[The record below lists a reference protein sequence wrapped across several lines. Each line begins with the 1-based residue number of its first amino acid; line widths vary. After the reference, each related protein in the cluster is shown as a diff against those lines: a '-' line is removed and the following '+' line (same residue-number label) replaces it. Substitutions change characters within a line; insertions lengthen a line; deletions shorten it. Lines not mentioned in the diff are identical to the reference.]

1 MDWPSQT
8 AAVIPCLNEQAT
20 IGPLVQAVRPYV
32 TSVVVVDDGSIDE
45 TSARAQAAGAE
56 VLRHRRPKGK
66 GAALQSGWRRC
77 REFGLT
83 WALTLD
89 GDGQH
94 SPEDIPKFFQCAEQT
109 GAALFIGNRMAES
122 QPMPWIRRLVNRRL
136 SQMLSKAARQF
147 FPDSQCG
154 FRLLELAALGRLPI
168 SAAHF
173 EIESEVLLLSARAG
187 HKIEFVPVRVHYAA
201 ERSKISPIRDT
212 IRWLKWWRK
221 MRRPGSGG

>member
-20 IGPLVQAVRPYV
+20 IGPLIQAVRPHV
-32 TSVVVVDDGSIDE
+32 ASVLVVDDGSTDE

-56 VLRHRRPKGK
+56 VLRHGRPKGK

-77 REFGLT
+77 RELGLR

-94 SPEDIPKFFQCAEQT
+94 SPEDIPKFFQCAQQT
-109 GAALFIGNRMAES
+109 GAVLIIGNRMAEL
-122 QPMPWIRRLVNRRL
+122 QRMPPIRRLVNRRL
-136 SQMLSKAARQF
+136 SQMLSRAARQS

-154 FRLLELAALGRLPI
+154 FRLLELAALERLPI

-187 HKIEFVPVRVHYAA
+187 HKIESVPVRVLYAG

-212 IRWLKWWRK
+212 VRWLKWWGK
-221 MRRPGSGG
+221 MRGPGSGG